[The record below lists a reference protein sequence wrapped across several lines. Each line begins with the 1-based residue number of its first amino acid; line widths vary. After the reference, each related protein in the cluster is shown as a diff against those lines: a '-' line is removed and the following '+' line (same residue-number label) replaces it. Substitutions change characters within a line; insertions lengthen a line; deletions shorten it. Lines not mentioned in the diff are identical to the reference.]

1 MTPEDMARTHAA
13 AFTNARPWS
22 AQEFAELAQDRFT
35 SFAGDAA
42 CFAVIRTIADEAE
55 LLTIATHPNHQ
66 RQGLARKLMQTWM
79 QRAAEAGAR
88 SALLEVAADNAPAL
102 RLYSDL
108 GFAENGRRKGYY
120 RRAGHPSQD
129 AILMARALP

>member
-22 AQEFAELAQDRFT
+22 AAEFAELAQDRFT
-35 SFAGDAA
+35 WFAGDAT
-42 CFAVIRTIADEAE
+42 CFAVIRSVADEAE
-55 LLTIATHPNHQ
+55 LLTIATHPDHQ
-66 RQGLARKLMQTWM
+66 RQGLARMLMRTWM
-79 QRAAEAGAR
+79 QRAADAGAQ
-88 SALLEVAADNAPAL
+88 SALLDVAADNAPAL
-102 RLYSDL
+102 RLYSQL

-120 RRAGHPSQD
+120 RRAGLPPQD